1 MFQWNTG
8 LAGGIK
14 MITFSN
20 PGKQFVLLSFF
31 ENDKRGWYCL
41 SGLLPLGL
49 LIFLPAMPGLPD
61 FTQLYLIPAISIIAI
76 FTAYFLGLTGLF
88 IAIAINLSA
97 AAAVYSGTV
106 PGAAANIPLIIAL
119 LAYSTAGSV
128 IIACLTRNDR
138 ADRQNLEWLSA
149 IDCLTEVYNHRYFQ
163 QRLAE
168 EMARAMR
175 SKSALTLVFVDVD
188 YFKSY
193 NDINGHIMGDIALK
207 KTASFLN
214 RETRI
219 HDIVCRYGGDEFVII
234 LPETDTADAAVITR
248 RLVEN
253 YANYALGE
261 MPGRSAT
268 DAALTLSIGLS
279 SYPNQGQSIK
289 ELIQQAD
296 KALFAAKKA
305 GRNTMRI
312 YGSSVHESSGETEN
326 SFCFNTCE
334 NTLVKSYRTI
344 LNDLSIKHEQ
354 SAIYA
359 AIGENGNGKT
369 GKFHANGNGNG
380 KGNGNGH
387 SKESDENSLIIGKAL
402 GLGHT
407 KMDPNRLSACL
418 SDLKLN

>member
-1 MFQWNTG
+1 M
-8 LAGGIK
+8 
-14 MITFSN
+14 
-20 PGKQFVLLSFF
+20 
-31 ENDKRGWYCL
+31 

-49 LIFLPAMPGLPD
+49 LVFLPTMPGLPD
-61 FTQLYLIPAISIIAI
+61 FTQLYLIPALSFIAI
-76 FTAYFLGLTGLF
+76 FTAYFFGYTGLF

-106 PGAAANIPLIIAL
+106 PGAAAHISLIIAL
-119 LAYSTAGSV
+119 LAYSTAGSA
-128 IIACLTRNDR
+128 IITYLKRNDK

-163 QRLAE
+163 QRFAE

-188 YFKSY
+188 FFKSY
-193 NDINGHIMGDIALK
+193 NDLNGHIMGDIALK

-253 YANYALGE
+253 YAAYALAE

-268 DAALTLSIGLS
+268 DAGLTLSVGLS
-279 SYPNQGQSIK
+279 SYPNQGLSIK
-289 ELIQQAD
+289 DLIQQAD
-296 KALFAAKKA
+296 KALFAAKEA

-312 YGSSVHESSGETEN
+312 YCSGTLGGGGATGN
-326 SFCFNTCE
+326 SFCFKTCE

-344 LNDLSIKHEQ
+344 LNDLSIKHDQ
-354 SAIYA
+354 SAIYS
-359 AIGENGNGKT
+359 AISENGSGKSE
-369 GKFHANGNGNG
+369 KFQATANGNGNG
-380 KGNGNGH
+380 NGNGN
-387 SKESDENSLIIGKAL
+387 SKKSAENNLIIGKAL

-407 KMDPNRLSACL
+407 KMDPSRLSACL

>member
-1 MFQWNTG
+1 M
-8 LAGGIK
+8 LK
-14 MITFSN
+14 LSK
-20 PGKQFVLLSFF
+20 PGKRFVLLKFLDS
-31 ENDKRGWYCL
+31 DKRGWYCL

-61 FTQLYLIPAISIIAI
+61 FTQLYLIPAVSFIAI
-76 FTAYFLGLTGLF
+76 FTAYFLGFTGLF
-88 IAIAINLSA
+88 IAITINLTA
-97 AAAVYSGTV
+97 AAAVYSGAV
-106 PGAAANIPLIIAL
+106 PGATTHIPLIIAL
-119 LAYSTAGSV
+119 LTYSTAGSA
-128 IIACLTRNDR
+128 IIAYLTCNDR
-138 ADRQNLEWLSA
+138 ADRQNLEWLST

-163 QRLAE
+163 QRFAE

-175 SKSALTLVFVDVD
+175 SKSPLTLVFIDVD

-234 LPETDTADAAVITR
+234 LPETDTADAAVFTK

-253 YANYALGE
+253 YASYAVAE
-261 MPGRSAT
+261 MTGRSAA
-268 DAALTLSIGLS
+268 DGGLTLSIGLS
-279 SYPNQGQSIK
+279 SYPSQGQSIK
-289 ELIQQAD
+289 ELIQHAD
-296 KALFAAKKA
+296 KALFAAKEA

-312 YGSSVHESSGETEN
+312 YGSDTRGGSGAADN
-326 SFCFNTCE
+326 SFCFNACE

-344 LNDLSIKHEQ
+344 LNDLSVKYDQ
-354 SAIYA
+354 SAIYS
-359 AIGENGNGKT
+359 AISENGNGNNRKLQAT
-369 GKFHANGNGNG
+369 AKGSSNGNGNG
-380 KGNGNGH
+380 NGNGD
-387 SKESDENSLIIGKAL
+387 SKGKDENSLIIGKAL

-407 KMDPNRLSACL
+407 KMDPSRLSTCL

>member
-1 MFQWNTG
+1 MVMFSKQ
-8 LAGGIK
+8 
-14 MITFSN
+14 
-20 PGKQFVLLSFF
+20 GKRFALPAFLDS
-31 ENDKRGWYCL
+31 DKRGWYCL
-41 SGLLPLGL
+41 SSLLPLGL

-61 FTQLYLIPAISIIAI
+61 FTQLYLIPAVSFIAI
-76 FTAYFLGLTGLF
+76 FTAYFFGFTGLY

-97 AAAVYSGTV
+97 AAAIFSGTV
-106 PGAAANIPLIIAL
+106 PGAAAHIPLIVAL
-119 LAYSTAGSV
+119 LIYSTAGSI
-128 IIACLTRNDR
+128 IIACLTRNDK
-138 ADRQNLEWLSA
+138 ANRQNLEWLSA

-163 QRLAE
+163 QRFAE

-234 LPETDTADAAVITR
+234 LPETDTADAAVFTR

-253 YANYALGE
+253 YATYALAE
-261 MPGRSAT
+261 MPGRSAA
-268 DAALTLSIGLS
+268 DASLTLSVGLS
-279 SYPNQGQSIK
+279 SYPNMGQNIK

-296 KALFAAKKA
+296 KALFAAKEA

-312 YGSSVHESSGETEN
+312 YGSDTREGSGATDRI
-326 SFCFNTCE
+326 FCFNACE

-344 LNDLSIKHEQ
+344 LNDLSVKHDQ
-354 SAIYA
+354 SAIYT
-359 AIGENGNGKT
+359 AISENGNGKN
-369 GKFHANGNGNG
+369 GKFQAIAKGNGNGNG
-380 KGNGNGH
+380 NGDSKGSN
-387 SKESDENSLIIGKAL
+387 ENSLLIGKAL

>member
-1 MFQWNTG
+1 MLKLSKPVKRFA
-8 LAGGIK
+8 LL
-14 MITFSN
+14 TFLDS
-20 PGKQFVLLSFF
+20 
-31 ENDKRGWYCL
+31 DKRGWYCL

-61 FTQLYLIPAISIIAI
+61 FTQIYLIPAVSFIAI
-76 FTAYFLGLTGLF
+76 FTAYFLGLTGLL
-88 IAIAINLSA
+88 IAITINLSA
-97 AAAVYSGTV
+97 AAAVYSGAV
-106 PGAAANIPLIIAL
+106 PGATAHIPLIIAL
-119 LAYSTAGSV
+119 LTYSTAASA
-128 IIACLTRNDR
+128 IIAYLTRNDR

-163 QRLAE
+163 QRFAE

-214 RETRI
+214 RETRT

-234 LPETDTADAAVITR
+234 LPETGTADAAVFTR

-253 YANYALGE
+253 YATYTLAE
-261 MPGRSAT
+261 MTGRSAA
-268 DAALTLSIGLS
+268 DAGLTLSVGLS
-279 SYPNQGQSIK
+279 SYPSQGQSIK

-296 KALFAAKKA
+296 KALFAAKEA

-312 YGSSVHESSGETEN
+312 YGSDTPEGSGATDT
-326 SFCFNTCE
+326 SFCFNACE

-344 LNDLSIKHEQ
+344 LNDLSVKKDQ
-354 SAIYA
+354 SAIYS
-359 AIGENGNGKT
+359 AISENGNGKN
-369 GKFHANGNGNG
+369 GKFQVTAKGNGNGNG
-380 KGNGNGH
+380 DSKGSN
-387 SKESDENSLIIGKAL
+387 ENSLLIGKAL

-407 KMDPNRLSACL
+407 KMDPSRLSTCL